1 MASPRVETI
10 PQEGTLRRHAYD
22 FLQGKWFEPFMTIT
36 VVLNVLVLFFETVP
50 EDEEHIDNLFI
61 FQEVCLW
68 IFSFDMIVR
77 SLAMGL
83 KQYMADNWC
92 KLDAVIV
99 FTTWLSSL
107 GGSFGSISVLRGL
120 RVLRVLMLVRKV
132 RTMRPIT
139 QTMLVSIPAC
149 LNVVSLCALFV
160 YIYAVAGM
168 NLYGNTGYT
177 EFITQEGDNFDTFLN
192 SFAFLTQII
201 IGQDCVGLIYDLENS
216 GHTVPFAFFS
226 TFLVYTQWILVNL
239 FCVSP
244 PWASFVSSFGGP
256 CSAFSGSVCV
266 TGNPGRQLYQM
277 FRHFQNESTERTH
290 RSVQAGLV
298 YR

>member
-10 PQEGTLRRHAYD
+10 PKEGTLRRQAYE
-22 FLQGKWFEPFMTIT
+22 FLQGKWFEPFMTTT
-36 VVLNVLVLFFETVP
+36 VVLNVLVLFFEKVP

-68 IFSFDMIVR
+68 IFSFDVIVR

-83 KQYMADNWC
+83 KQYMADHWC

-132 RTMRPIT
+132 RSMRPIT

-149 LNVVSLCALFV
+149 LNLVSLCALFV

-192 SFAFLTQII
+192 SFAFLTQIV
-201 IGQDCVGLIYDLENS
+201 IGQNCVGLIYDLENS

-239 FCVSP
+239 FCVS
-244 PWASFVSSFGGP
+244 SFVLHVSGP
-256 CSAFSGSVCV
+256 CSAFNGPHCV
-266 TGNPGRQLYQM
+266 I
-277 FRHFQNESTERTH
+277 
-290 RSVQAGLV
+290 RSSW
-298 YR
+298 